1 MIYSSTKLVHKI
13 TLMAVNTAYKTV
25 DEARDFKLTLKT
37 DTDQDEIKKLSPA
50 GVLCILILLAL
61 TTGGLSCYYEK

>member
-1 MIYSSTKLVHKI
+1 
-13 TLMAVNTAYKTV
+13 MAVNTAYKTV